1 MWRARTQS
9 EIEVNLGA
17 LGCSWSNIRCRSRCL
32 KSWGDNSHVAWRCH
46 NIEPPYALLALC
58 GGDADLTSAF
68 LSQRAGNVVTFD
80 VSQNKCQVSSLKFL
94 FENRFWATGPYKRR
108 NSNSTYITTT
118 QISVMGNITT
128 HGGLYNF
135 FECQMNELCQITYC
149 FLMVITEDLDTFKH
163 WYITEIISWN
173 QFLS

>member
-1 MWRARTQS
+1 MS
-9 EIEVNLGA
+9 V
-17 LGCSWSNIRCRSRCL
+17 
-32 KSWGDNSHVAWRCH
+32 
-46 NIEPPYALLALC
+46 PYWHTES
-58 GGDADLTSAF
+58 DIFQINFWTVDLFF
-68 LSQRAGNVVTFD
+68 L
-80 VSQNKCQVSSLKFL
+80 QVSSFKFL

-135 FECQMNELCQITYC
+135 FECQMNELCQITYG

-163 WYITEIISWN
+163 WYITDIISWIQISFVGLKN
-173 QFLS
+173 GDIRIWCDIRPPVCYKSDINVHLSVSAVSPTVQFIHVVYDC